1 MRRTTRIVAGLA
13 ACALSIVAAPLVG
26 GLPGGELGEVV
37 LWQLRA
43 PRVAAGALV
52 GGTLAI
58 VGAVYQVTFSN
69 PLATPSTV
77 GTLAGATLG
86 ALLALVVGPRDL
98 ALPLVVAAA
107 FTGAVVVGGAVAAVA
122 AHPRARTDDV
132 LLAGIALSLA
142 ASAISTGLEYGA
154 DAQTLFAAAQW
165 SLGRLPQI
173 GWDGVLAAAPFVAVA
188 CGASLALV
196 RALGSLVAGADVAH
210 AQGVDVR
217 RVRALAV
224 GAGALGVA
232 ACVAWCGPI
241 AFVGL
246 IVPHVVRLA
255 VGSAAPGAVVPL
267 SLPFGAAF
275 LVVCDVLARS
285 VVPGRDLPVGV
296 LTAALGAPALL
307 VLLMKRR

>member
-1 MRRTTRIVAGLA
+1 MSRVARVALGAA
-13 ACALSIVAAPLVG
+13 ACGAAVAVAPLVG
-26 GLPGGELGEVV
+26 GLPAGELGDVV

-52 GGTLAI
+52 GGTLAT
-58 VGAVYQVTFSN
+58 VGAVYQVTFAN

-98 ALPLVVAAA
+98 ALPVVVAAA
-107 FTGAVVVGGAVAAVA
+107 FAGALAIGSAVAAVA

-165 SLGRLPQI
+165 SLGRLPQV
-173 GWDGVLAAAPFVAVA
+173 GWRGVLSAAPFLAA
-188 CGASLALV
+188 SCGAALLLV

-210 AQGVDVR
+210 AQGVHVA

-224 GAGALGVA
+224 GTGALGVA

-246 IVPHVVRLA
+246 IVPHLVRLA
-255 VGSAAPGAVVPL
+255 SGSAAPAVVVPL

-275 LVVCDVLARS
+275 LVVCDVLARTLL
-285 VVPGRDLPVGV
+285 PGRDLPVGV

-307 VLLMKRR
+307 ALLVRRR